1 MSRNRAFLLIFPSV
15 VMLSGVMLSGVML
28 SGVML
33 SGIMLSGVMLSGE
46 IYSQSQS
53 IAPWCSV
60 YLHMLDVDVLQRTFS
75 SQRRNLRVYTL
86 LFVLWTCAVR
96 LRLVVRLFCLMLVVR
111 LFCLM
116 VVVRLFCLMLVVRL
130 FCLMAVVRLF
140 FLGGFLEVFCNFFFF
155 SSSRCAAPPRKVA
168 QPLSKAVL
176 RSAEGVRFSVAG
188 FASWWL

>member
-1 MSRNRAFLLIFPSV
+1 
-15 VMLSGVMLSGVML
+15 
-28 SGVML
+28 
-33 SGIMLSGVMLSGE
+33 
-46 IYSQSQS
+46 
-53 IAPWCSV
+53 
-60 YLHMLDVDVLQRTFS
+60 MLDVDVLQRTFS

-130 FCLMAVVRLF
+130 FCLMVVVRLF
-140 FLGGFLEVFCNFFFF
+140 FLGGFLVSAHVVF

-176 RSAEGVRFSVAG
+176 RSAGGVRFSVVFVVIILFYARLG
-188 FASWWL
+188 RCSNHCQLLLSRL

>member
-1 MSRNRAFLLIFPSV
+1 
-15 VMLSGVMLSGVML
+15 
-28 SGVML
+28 
-33 SGIMLSGVMLSGE
+33 
-46 IYSQSQS
+46 
-53 IAPWCSV
+53 
-60 YLHMLDVDVLQRTFS
+60 MLDVDVLQRTFS

-140 FLGGFLEVFCNFFFF
+140 FLGGFLVSAHVGFLKFAVRSTATESGTATFQGG
-155 SSSRCAAPPRKVA
+155 VA
-168 QPLSKAVL
+168 L
-176 RSAEGVRFSVAG
+176 RRQG
-188 FASWWL
+188 

>member
-33 SGIMLSGVMLSGE
+33 SGEV
-46 IYSQSQS
+46 SQSQS

-140 FLGGFLEVFCNFFFF
+140 FLGGFLEVFCNFLF
-155 SSSRCAAPPRKVA
+155 SQVRGAQHRHGKWHSHFPRRCCAPPA
-168 QPLSKAVL
+168 GLGFPLCL
-176 RSAEGVRFSVAG
+176 
-188 FASWWL
+188 